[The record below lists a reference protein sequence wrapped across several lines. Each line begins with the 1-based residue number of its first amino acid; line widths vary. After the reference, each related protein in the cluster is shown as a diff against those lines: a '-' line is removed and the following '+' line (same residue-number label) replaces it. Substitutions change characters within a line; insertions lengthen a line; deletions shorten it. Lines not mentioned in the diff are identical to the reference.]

1 LRRLATQDLPSFDRA
16 ALLLDLDGTLLD
28 IAPAPDKVVVPPGLT
43 ETLHNVRDLLGG
55 ALAVVTGRP
64 IAQVDALLGDAPHA
78 IAGEHGGAR
87 RHAPDAAIERP
98 ALPSPPAAW
107 RDAAARIVAAHPGAL
122 LEHKERGF
130 VLHYR
135 AAPDHGPALRE
146 AVEAL
151 TASSTD
157 FLIMAA
163 HMAWEVRPCGTDKGR
178 ALRSLMDRPPF
189 AGRLPVFVGDD
200 VTDEDAISAA
210 RALGGTGF
218 RVDTAF
224 GSPGGVRAWLDAIVH
239 ARGWPAVF

>member
-1 LRRLATQDLPSFDRA
+1 MDGLPPFDCA

-28 IAPAPDKVVVPPGLT
+28 IAPAPDQVVVPPELT
-43 ETLHNVRDLLGG
+43 ETLHRVRDLLGG

-64 IAQVDALLGDAPHA
+64 IEQVDALLGDAPRA

-87 RHAPDAAIERP
+87 RHAPGAAIERP
-98 ALPSPPAAW
+98 ALPSPPGAW
-107 RDAAARIVAAHPGAL
+107 RVAAERIVAAHHGAL

-135 AAPDHGPALRE
+135 AAPEHGPALR
-146 AVEAL
+146 AALEAL
-151 TASSTD
+151 TAGSPD

-163 HMAWEVRPCGTDKGR
+163 HMAWEVRPRGTDKGR

-224 GSPGGVRAWLDAIVH
+224 GSPAGVRGWLDAIVR
-239 ARGWPAVF
+239 AGGWPADS